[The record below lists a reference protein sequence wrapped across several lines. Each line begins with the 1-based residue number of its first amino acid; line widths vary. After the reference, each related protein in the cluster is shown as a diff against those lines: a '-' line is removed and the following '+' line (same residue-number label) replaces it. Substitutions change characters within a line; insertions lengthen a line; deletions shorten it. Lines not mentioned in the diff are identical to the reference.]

1 MNAVVIESTHD
12 FVDGGCNACPTVKCT
27 TYSLKYK
34 GMERSLDQLDVVSL
48 VKELAMFEGFRQ
60 KLVMDFDEEYVQFC
74 KGEQLITVVEADNQI
89 IYKTRD
95 NTYTLSNP
103 EKTEDH
109 ERVFAAVNQILTEL
123 YQVEPLSFIEKQNE

>member
-1 MNAVVIESTHD
+1 MNTVVIESTND

-74 KGEQLITVVEADNQI
+74 KGEQVITVVEADNQI

-95 NTYTLSNP
+95 NTYTLSDS

-109 ERVFAAVNQILTEL
+109 EWVFAAVNQILTEL